1 MAVRTPTVRVA
12 IDPYIVDAS
21 KEIKEYEKK
30 LKNLQKQAE
39 DMGFGDDVLKDIQK
53 CIDKIDEY
61 NQEIKRLSDQKLSTD
76 AFDKFT
82 KEVDSRLEEVSENMN
97 QLEEKISSLSK
108 TMESING
115 EKMSQQLDRIKRSFS
130 EFRHDTKEA
139 IQVLKDFQELL
150 KIKANDKE
158 LSQLSRTIERISNI
172 DLLNLDGVKVTKK
185 QLGSLQ
191 NELADTYQTYKELQD
206 TINDPDSSP
215 TVLKNAEDRI
225 ATLIPKMSEL
235 IKKVA
240 QANKLNKIDLEQ
252 FATGFTFDSKTFGT
266 MDFDKILIDIDNGT
280 EDIKK
285 RLLTRATEI
294 QDESK
299 ILKGAVTTATSFQF
313 EDGGIHIPV
322 ILDKDAMQNCRA
334 QLQDLISELTKISE
348 NNPVDVTLRL
358 FPLKAD
364 KSEQAEVSDY
374 IKNIRAQIPELP
386 EGELKDSVSN
396 FMDQFEKEYQKAL
409 ILKIKVALS
418 DDVESVEKKIKELKQ
433 VVKKTKL
440 EINPSFRITEEEE
453 TKLKNKINKVK
464 KDFSFDVASELTKM
478 SDSLTTLLSS
488 TNPSAWTDAFA
499 TGLSEVR
506 GKLLAMQS
514 LINPLLDLMNEK
526 PANGTGTAGRPSDET
541 IANRSY
547 VEKFTIAVDT
557 LNKALKA
564 YNKTKSS
571 TKADDFVGDVQK
583 SVDESGAIIKVP
595 VEPIVSGFVEKIQN
609 AIGDVPL
616 DITVNGITGTGEGGS
631 VVASGD
637 TKPTKS
643 KSGGKGKTTTAST
656 NTDDTTTPDTAQKT
670 QEKKVSDYEQRLTKS
685 FNGLYN
691 AVVDSIKHL
700 QQGIGDSKKWESIIR
715 ANQNALPELQEIT
728 DISKIPSE
736 TTREELLTK
745 YLKRKGVDR
754 EGKKSLTAQEEELRN
769 LINAKGRK
777 SNKDYENII
786 KKFVDYEDD
795 GGKLSLKYLAS
806 DKSEKMQE
814 RLTDKYNKLASSI
827 REKNQAEQESVT
839 SSSKAS
845 QETEKQTQ
853 KVDKNTQAKKEN
865 KQETEQFS
873 EESKKLA
880 EEALAKA
887 KAVNKESSA
896 IEENTETKQKNNEAE
911 EGFKQ
916 LRKTATLLGNFDQ
929 RIKGN
934 KENLTMF
941 VDQYKKYLEM
951 EGNTGRPITDL
962 TDNVSAQKKLQDAY
976 EKSTTAV
983 KENTEEKKK
992 NNTVTEQTPKTAEEL
1007 AKEALAYAKANSE
1020 IKENT
1025 QAKKE
1030 NNEVTGKTS
1039 SVTQANP
1046 NDILTD
1052 DQFSELYGV
1061 NVGSQQTSEKKTTT
1075 KKQGLTTKDK
1085 IMSKIAGL
1093 QNKGELDLTGVSDS
1107 VVNKIVSELEMA
1119 VDQGRANIKEVVE
1132 NFKQQIENYK
1142 ANQNVAEPSFTDT
1155 ESDSNQNE
1163 YIDSLLNKTKLT
1175 KEEVAELINE
1185 LYRLE
1190 KVNESLDVDSDEL
1203 FDNTIKQTEI
1213 GAVISGHF
1221 NDIPDNP
1228 LDHTNPEYQAKI
1240 FAENYGEEYT
1250 NALKAQIPNIKN
1262 AGYEAGEAG
1271 AEGAA
1276 EGTQEAQKSN
1286 SPSLVAEAL
1295 GGDWGKGYANG
1306 ILKSDAEV
1314 RAAVRQLV
1322 EDGTLTAQEV
1332 IDDLPNIKS
1341 DEKYKALVS
1350 PVEDYKT
1357 DYGKATGQLK
1367 RTIGALEKAQVEPAN
1382 LDAYDATYSKWI
1394 KKLQELGVD
1403 VTEFQNRYSSA
1414 RSKFG
1419 ESIKDS
1425 LGKVDEEVKVDI
1437 ETAEEKQRKYYELL
1451 KDIGKAYLGDEEVD
1465 LIQQSRSKLNK
1476 DGSTSILRSYKV
1488 TGQSGSVTLNP
1499 YGGIITDRIPISDDY
1514 TQAQK
1519 KVNNLLKERDN
1530 LNSEILAKEKA
1541 IEVER
1546 GKGNTEAIAELER
1559 QKSIAQEVY
1568 NTKTKDLEAVAEE
1581 SVVEEQ
1587 NNKHAE
1593 ARRKTENEI
1602 NTIIAQQLDALDKQA
1617 QKEQEIAEKQKQKED
1632 EAYGKTL
1639 GDEAD
1644 ARQRYWEKFAKEQ
1657 ADYEKSQADNTYEKQ
1672 ATVAYNELTSK
1683 VDEYVKM
1690 RKRIAQGKPFEN
1702 DIKDVDKLSDEIIDL
1717 ADKMEHQ
1724 FGEKLADKATSGLS
1738 GLEEKISEIE
1748 QTVAQKEQEKI
1759 TKTFSGL
1766 KGKID
1771 SSIYDVG
1778 FEIDHGNHT
1787 QEFENRLKEIKT
1799 DLEAISAKKIDA
1811 ITQSDIDQAKELLED
1826 VRQIRKEGSLTSNKK
1841 ANENSVQKSLAQ
1853 INGMLSENTKLS
1865 FRRTEVYSSLKS
1877 LQDAFKNFDTSRPQ
1891 SELAELTTE
1900 LLKTKANF
1908 EDLDTTVKGKNFIQ
1922 TIFERIQGTS
1932 AQLVA
1937 QYLSWMDIIR
1947 YARSMI
1953 STIVDLDTQLVDLRK
1968 TTTMNTSELNQF
1980 YNASSNVAKQ
1990 LGVTTSEIISQAS
2003 AWSRLGY
2010 SGKEAAT
2017 EMAQL
2022 SSKFASISPGMTTEN
2037 STDYLVSTMQAYGIE
2052 VDDVERKILDNV
2064 NRIGNTFATTN
2075 AEIGEM
2081 LTRSSAAMKAANN
2094 SLEETIALESAAVQ
2108 ITRNA
2113 ETTGTAF
2120 RTISMRIRGYDEETE
2135 ELSEDLQNISGD
2147 IADLTKVGGKGGI
2160 SIFTDAS
2167 RTEYKSTYEILKEIA
2182 GIWDDLTDKQ
2192 QADLLEKLGGKR
2204 GAQTIAGKQVC
2215 LIVQKCA

>member
-1 MAVRTPTVRVA
+1 MAVKTPTVRVA

-53 CIDKIDEY
+53 CIDKINEY

-108 TMESING
+108 TMENING

-158 LSQLSRTIERISNI
+158 LSQLSRTIEKISNI
-172 DLLNLDGVKVTKK
+172 DLLNLDGVKATKK

-322 ILDKDAMQNCRA
+322 ILDKDTMQNCRA

-827 REKNQAEQESVT
+827 REKNQAEQESVA
-839 SSSKAS
+839 SSNKVS

-865 KQETEQFS
+865 KQETEQVS
-873 EESKKLA
+873 EKSKKLA
-880 EEALAKA
+880 EEALTKA

-896 IEENTETKQKNNEAE
+896 IEENTETKQENNKAE
-911 EGFKQ
+911 EGFEQ
-916 LRKTATLLGNFDQ
+916 LRKTATSLGNFDQ

-1025 QAKKE
+1025 EVKKE
-1030 NNEVTGKTS
+1030 NNEATEKASKSAEDT
-1039 SVTQANP
+1039 
-1046 NDILTD
+1046 LTD
-1052 DQFSELYGV
+1052 DQLAELYGF
-1061 NVGSQQTSEKKTTT
+1061 NVGNQQTTEKKTKN

-1107 VVNKIVSELEMA
+1107 VVDKIVSELEMA

-1262 AGYEAGEAG
+1262 AGYEAGTAG
-1271 AEGAA
+1271 AEGAK

-1286 SPSLVAEAL
+1286 SPSLVAKAL

-1322 EDGTLTAQEV
+1322 SSGTMTAQEIINDIPNIMSDSKYKDLV
-1332 IDDLPNIKS
+1332 TPVTDYKSTYKSAITQVKGSITKLNNADDL
-1341 DEKYKALVS
+1341 S
-1350 PVEDYKT
+1350 PE
-1357 DYGKATGQLK
+1357 QLDK
-1367 RTIGALEKAQVEPAN
+1367 FDAN
-1382 LDAYDATYSKWI
+1382 FTKWST
-1394 KKLQELGVD
+1394 KLKELGVD
-1403 VTEFQNRYSSA
+1403 ITKFQNDYSSA
-1414 RSKFG
+1414 RAKFG
-1419 ESIKDS
+1419 SSIEES
-1425 LGKVDEEVKVDI
+1425 LGAVKNEI
-1437 ETAEEKQRKYYELL
+1437 SEEKLTMDEYLQLIKE
-1451 KDIGKAYLGDEEVD
+1451 IGKNYLGDEVVNMIEQTRVKD
-1465 LIQQSRSKLNK
+1465 LKN
-1476 DGSTSILRSYKV
+1476 GSTFTARSYKV
-1488 TGQSGSVTLNP
+1488 TGQSGSVTLDPN
-1499 YGGIITDRIPISDDY
+1499 GRVIANRATISDDY
-1514 TQAQK
+1514 TQTQK
-1519 KVNNLLKERDN
+1519 WNAELLKQRDTY
-1530 LNSEILAKEKA
+1530 LTEILAKEKA
-1541 IEVER
+1541 IAIEQN
-1546 GKGNTEAIAELER
+1546 KGNTNTTAELER
-1559 QKSIAQEVY
+1559 QRDAAQKLY
-1568 NTKTKDLEAVAEE
+1568 DLTTKDLEAFAEQ
-1581 SVVEEQ
+1581 SVIEEQ
-1587 NNKHAE
+1587 NTKHAE

-1632 EAYGKTL
+1632 EAYGKSL

-1672 ATVAYNELTSK
+1672 ATAAYNELTSK

-1980 YNASSNVAKQ
+1980 YNSSSNVAKQ

-2192 QADLLEKLGGKR
+2192 QADLLEKLGGESFATR
-2204 GAQTIAGKQVC
+2204 YRNIFYRTHLIART
-2215 LIVQKCA
+2215 A